1 MDSEWTRTCGSIAAQ
16 HGVSIRVVPRRV
28 FSPSSLMIQEM
39 AGFLLPAAAGW
50 EADASRRAD
59 VHEHNQLDRTT
70 ESNRMKIRV
79 VP

>member
-39 AGFLLPAAAGW
+39 AGFFAAGS
-50 EADASRRAD
+50 SRVGSGRKSTCGRAF
-59 VHEHNQLDRTT
+59 EHNQ
-70 ESNRMKIRV
+70 
-79 VP
+79 